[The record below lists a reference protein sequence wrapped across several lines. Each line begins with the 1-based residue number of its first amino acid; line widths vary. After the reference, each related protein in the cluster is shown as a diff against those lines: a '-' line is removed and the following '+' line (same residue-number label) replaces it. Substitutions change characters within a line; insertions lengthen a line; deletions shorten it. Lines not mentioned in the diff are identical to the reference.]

1 MHRRHYTSEIQQR
14 LLTAVDDIVAAKPY
28 VQVAVVRMFEDLD
41 GDVSYR
47 YGQRCVIKNLNSIA
61 FCHVHLAAFC
71 EEHDW
76 TLVPRRYVDRKGE
89 FVEDEALDASEN
101 PLEIL
106 PDVER
111 LFKRAMQT

>member
-14 LLTAVDDIVAAKPY
+14 LLTAVDDIVAAKPCI
-28 VQVAVVRMFEDLD
+28 QVAVVRMFEDPD

-47 YGQRCVIKNLNSIA
+47 YGQRCVIKNLKSIA

-71 EEHDW
+71 EGDDW
-76 TLVPRRYVDRKGE
+76 TLAPQRCVDRKGE

-106 PDVER
+106 PDIER
-111 LFKRAMQT
+111 SFKSAMET